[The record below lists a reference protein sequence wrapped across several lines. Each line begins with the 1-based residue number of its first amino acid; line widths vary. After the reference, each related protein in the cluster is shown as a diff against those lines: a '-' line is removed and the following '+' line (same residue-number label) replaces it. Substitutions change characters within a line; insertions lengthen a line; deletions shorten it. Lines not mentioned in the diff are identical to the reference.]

1 MLGEP
6 GNSRAFRVDLELSTE
21 QAFALTREELRSE
34 KPVIARWSMGARQ
47 PVDVIWTGIAAP
59 VLISDRV
66 VTLLSRARARGWN
79 AYEVA
84 LHGKGGEAI
93 GGYHGLSVHGRCG
106 EIDNS
111 RSVEVP
117 KVYPAGVFP
126 VWRGLYFDPRT
137 WDGSDVFMSLGGEGW
152 IFVVEGVKQALEK
165 AKVKNVV
172 FKPLDAIERSAVQ
185 MGLSAKASPETS

>member
-1 MLGEP
+1 M
-6 GNSRAFRVDLELSTE
+6 
-21 QAFALTREELRSE
+21 
-34 KPVIARWSMGARQ
+34 IARWSMGARQ

-66 VTLLSRARARGWN
+66 VNLLSRARAGGWN
-79 AYEVA
+79 TYEVA

-93 GGYHGLSVHGRCG
+93 GGYHGYHGLSVHGRCG

-126 VWRGLYFDPRT
+126 VWRGLYFDPET
-137 WDGSDVFMSLGGEGW
+137 WDGSELFMSAGSEGW
-152 IFVVEGVKQALEK
+152 VFVVDEVKQAYPFTGGF
-165 AKVKNVV
+165 A
-172 FKPLDAIERSAVQ
+172 
-185 MGLSAKASPETS
+185 